1 MKKLPPSSEKS
12 KQITKSVIEK
22 KLRPYS
28 EVENEGWITGLKYVQ
43 MLLDKHFFYDFGLTL
58 FISRKERK
66 MRIIHKQSLKE
77 VMLL

>member
-1 MKKLPPSSEKS
+1 MKKLPPSSEKA

-43 MLLDKHFFYDFGLTL
+43 MLLDKHFFMILG
-58 FISRKERK
+58 
-66 MRIIHKQSLKE
+66 
-77 VMLL
+77 